1 MDKIKTALRISASN
15 DDEKTKVE
23 KIKKLKLTKAELK
36 EINDGLNKMSKKKL
50 KEGTGMRLETVLNEV
65 SREIT
70 KGSGKYRIQI
80 ETRIDAKQHGEK
92 REFTFEIYKLKE
104 GQGNLRDVLQKS
116 YGNNV
121 VKVIISKLAKAIS
134 GRTLDSFAKDDIVD
148 FIITGD
154 KVKFVAKTKKSKKED
169 LEEDTIE
176 LSGNKIT
183 INGKPYNGTLRTLPM
198 EKKYKNLIANL
209 VKKYGK
215 DWHKNFQGDD
225 GKIDITNT
233 AGQIKVN
240 KD

>member
-1 MDKIKTALRISASN
+1 MNTLDNI
-15 DDEKTKVE
+15 
-23 KIKKLKLTKAELK
+23 
-36 EINDGLNKMSKKKL
+36 
-50 KEGTGMRLETVLNEV
+50 LNEV

-80 ETRIDAKQHGEK
+80 ETRIDTKQPSEK

-121 VKVIISKLAKAIS
+121 VKVIIQKLAKAIS
-134 GRTLDSFAKDDIVD
+134 DRTLDSFAKDDIVD

-169 LEEDTIE
+169 ILKEEQQIE
-176 LSGNKIT
+176 MTGRGENRAIT
-183 INGKPYNGTLRTLPM
+183 VNGKIYGHGKAAIAKL
-198 EKKYKNLIANL
+198 EKDPNFKMLVLNLK
-209 VKKYGK
+209 KKYG
-215 DWHKNFQGDD
+215 DQWYKNFSGSDN
-225 GKIDITNT
+225 KVDIMRDN
-233 AGQIKVN
+233 KKMVHVN